1 MSAHAWP
8 GDHSAVLRCR
18 RAAGGGAA
26 ATVAV

>member
-1 MSAHAWP
+1 MSVHAWP
-8 GDHSAVLRCR
+8 GDHSVVFRCR